1 MALRASA
8 PDADLEQAAFG
19 DAEASAGVE
28 HGAELRTFARA
39 VLADE
44 GVAAARDAL
53 VTLVGPE
60 GAFDAAGV
68 VAFFNAVDRVADA
81 TGTWLDDGMKMGAE
95 LLLKDLDIGARL
107 QHG

>member
-8 PDADLEQAAFG
+8 QDADLEEAAFG
-19 DAEASAGVE
+19 DFEADARVE
-28 HGAELRTFARA
+28 QGAELRTFAHA

-44 GVAAARDAL
+44 GVASARAAL

-81 TGTWLDDGMKMGAE
+81 TGTWLDDGMKVGSE
-95 LLLKDLDIGARL
+95 LFLKELDLESRL
-107 QHG
+107 RRG